1 MATYYNKNDKNQ
13 FFAFCQIIICL
24 DKMQN
29 SNYNHTAIEKEI
41 YEYWEKNN
49 FFRPK
54 KSKKKHF
61 SIVIPPPNVTG
72 SLHMGHALN
81 NSLQDLLVRFYR
93 MNDFETLW
101 QPGTDHAG
109 IATQAVVEKKLIE
122 KGIKKDQLGRDKFIE
137 EVWKWKKESGD
148 KILNQL
154 KKLGCS
160 CDWSRNRF
168 TMDKDLSDAVIK
180 TFVKLYNK
188 KIIYKDTK
196 LVNWDTKLETAISDL
211 EVEQK
216 EVQSNLYYIKYKIEE
231 EDEFLTIAT
240 TRPET
245 MLGDTAVAV
254 NPKDIR
260 YKKFIGKNITIPI
273 AKRTVKIIADNYVSL
288 DQGSGALKVTPAHDF
303 NDFEIGKR
311 HKLEFINIFEKNGKL
326 NDSVPKEFIGVD
338 RFDARKKIVNI
349 LKENNLLDKIENI
362 KNSVPYGDRS
372 NTVIEPLLTE
382 QWFADAKLLSKKA
395 IQVVKNKKTN
405 FFPTNWTKTY
415 FQWMYN
421 IQPWCISR
429 QLWWG
434 HRIPAWYSDEKKI
447 FVAETEE
454 EAKKIA
460 KKYYKKNVVLKRDE
474 DVLDTWFSSALWPFA
489 TLGWPKKTYELKRFY
504 PTSVLVTGFDI
515 IFFWVARMMM
525 MGNYLIKKEPFSK
538 VYVHALVR
546 DEKGQKMSKSKGNVI
561 DPLEII
567 NKYGAD
573 SLRFT
578 LISMAA
584 PGRDV
589 KLSEDRVKGYRN
601 FLNKIWNANKF
612 SKINNCKLTK
622 KFNIK
627 KTKLDLNKWIYFEL
641 VNTNIKAKKYIE
653 KFRFDEA
660 AKVIYQFV
668 WHSYC
673 DWYIEFLKPIFDS
686 KNKKDLEE
694 SRNMLGI
701 VQANILVLLHP
712 FIPFFTE
719 KIWLDFKF
727 NNYFK
732 TSIMFKDWHIEKQ
745 SNFDKSYNK
754 IDWLINL
761 VSNIRSTKVNLDVSP
776 GSFINISIEELS
788 LLKKR
793 IIHDNMSVFKRLARV
808 THVYPLNSS
817 ANSEENKKSI
827 KIAVDNESMTLYF
840 DKDLD
845 LDQQKQKISNKVK
858 ELDKKI
864 SNIDNKLENKS
875 FLKNAPKQIVQ
886 NEKKALKDYKI
897 QLKKLNSI
905 LNSIKN

>member
-1 MATYYNKNDKNQ
+1 ME
-13 FFAFCQIIICL
+13 
-24 DKMQN
+24 N
-29 SNYNHTAIEKEI
+29 SNYNHINIEKVI
-41 YEYWEKNN
+41 YNYWEKNN
-49 FFRPK
+49 FFKPIK
-54 KSKKKHF
+54 NTKKHF

-81 NSLQDLLVRFYR
+81 NSLQDLLIRYYR
-93 MNDFETLW
+93 MNGYETLW

-109 IATQAVVEKKLIE
+109 IATQAVVEKKLLE
-122 KGIKKDQLGRDKFIE
+122 KGIKKDQLGRENFIK

-148 KILNQL
+148 QILNQL

-168 TMDKDLSDAVIK
+168 TMDTDLSESVTK
-180 TFVKLYNK
+180 TFVHLYNK
-188 KIIYKDTK
+188 KIIYRDTK
-196 LVNWDTKLETAISDL
+196 LVNWDTKLQTAISDL

-216 EVQSNLYYIKYKIEE
+216 EVQSNLYYIKYQIEK
-231 EDEFLTIAT
+231 DNSFITIAT

-254 NPKDIR
+254 NPSDER
-260 YKKFIGKNITIPI
+260 YKKFIGKIIIVPI
-273 AKRTVKIIADNYVSL
+273 VERKVKIIADKYVSI

-311 HKLEFINIFEKNGKL
+311 HKLDFINIFEKNGTL
-326 NDSVPKEFIGVD
+326 NNKVPNELIGLD
-338 RFDARKKIVNI
+338 RFQARIKIVKF
-349 LKENNLLDKIENI
+349 LKEKKLIEKIENI

-372 NTVIEPLLTE
+372 NTIIEPLLTE
-382 QWFADAKLLSKKA
+382 QWFADAKFLSKKA
-395 IQVVKNKKTN
+395 IDVVKKKKTN
-405 FFPTNWTKTY
+405 FFPTNWSKTY
-415 FQWMYN
+415 FQWMNN

-434 HRIPAWYSDEKKI
+434 HRIPAWYSNDKKI
-447 FVAETEE
+447 FVAENEI
-454 EAKKIA
+454 EAKQLA
-460 KKYYKKNVVLKRDE
+460 KKFYKKNVDLKRDD

-489 TLGWPKKTYELKRFY
+489 TLGWPKKTYQLKRFY

-525 MGNYLIKKEPFSK
+525 MGNYLMKKEPFSK

-561 DPLEII
+561 DPLDVI

-601 FLNKIWNANKF
+601 FINKIWNANKF
-612 SKINNCKLTK
+612 SKINSCKLSS

-627 KTKLDLNKWIYFEL
+627 KLNLDVNKWIYVEL
-641 VNTNIKAKKYIE
+641 IKANKAATHHIE
-653 KFRFDEA
+653 NFRFDEA
-660 AKVIYQFV
+660 ARVIYHFV

-686 KNKKDLEE
+686 KNKKHHEE
-694 SRNMLGI
+694 SRALSALI
-701 VQANILVLLHP
+701 QANILVLLHP

-719 KIWLDFKF
+719 KVWQDFKF
-727 NNYFK
+727 NNFYK
-732 TSIMFKDWHIEKQ
+732 KPLMLKDWNIKSQ
-745 SNFDKSYNK
+745 SNFNPSYNK
-754 IDWLINL
+754 IDWLIDL
-761 VSNIRSTKVNLDVSP
+761 VTNIRSTKVDLNVSP
-776 GSFINISIEELS
+776 GAFIDISTAELS
-788 LLKKR
+788 SNKTN
-793 IIHDNMSVFKRLARV
+793 IINDNLIVFKRLGRV
-808 THVYPLNSS
+808 SKVVNTTSGDNGV
-817 ANSEENKKSI
+817 
-827 KIAVDNESMTLYF
+827 KIIVGGETLILYF
-840 DKDLD
+840 DQNLD
-845 LDQQKQKISNKVK
+845 LRDQKQKISNKVN
-858 ELDKKI
+858 ELTSKI
-864 SNIDNKLENKS
+864 NKIVEKLKNKS
-875 FLKNAPKQIVQ
+875 FLKNAPKHIVD
-886 NEKKALKDYKI
+886 NDKKALLNYKI
-897 QLKKLNSI
+897 DLKKLNSI